1 MEDPFFV
8 VKDEVLKALLKTRD
22 LYERWRLGDEG
33 VEIRSS
39 EEQEWAATELR
50 NSLRSIEW
58 DLEDLDDT
66 VQIVEKNPAKFR
78 IDVNDLTA
86 RKNFIKQTKDEV
98 ELMKQR
104 SSVQNKISN
113 RFNSE
118 TPIDITSLS
127 SPTSASGQSSNNLV
141 PNVMRNQNTKYS
153 RLATTGSPSRDSS
166 KTNSVSSTQELLQN
180 QIRQQEHLVNHQ
192 DAQLSQMSQSVG
204 TLRNMSSAIGSEL
217 DEQAVMLDEFGAEIE
232 QAETKLDATMRKMA
246 KVLNLANDRRQW
258 MAIGV
263 LSSAMVS
270 MFTARKLAEIP
281 GRNPFV

>member
-153 RLATTGSPSRDSS
+153 RLATTGSPSRDST

-263 LSSAMVS
+263 LSSAMVL
-270 MFTARKLAEIP
+270 FEGLL
-281 GRNPFV
+281 

>member
-8 VKDEVLKALLKTRD
+8 VKDEVLKALLKTQD

-33 VEIRSS
+33 LEMRSN

-78 IDVNDLTA
+78 IDANDLAA
-86 RKNFIKQTKDEV
+86 RKAFIKQTKDEV
-98 ELMKQR
+98 EAMKQR
-104 SSVQNKISN
+104 SSAPSKNTS
-113 RFNSE
+113 RFNGTSE
-118 TPIDITSLS
+118 IPS
-127 SPTSASGQSSNNLV
+127 SEAAMGSHSNMV
-141 PNVMRNQNTKYS
+141 PKVMRSSRYS
-153 RLATTGSPSRDSS
+153 RLSTSGSPSHS
-166 KTNSVSSTQELLQN
+166 KVSSTHDLLQQ
-180 QIRQQEHLVNHQ
+180 QIRQQEHLVQHQ
-192 DAQLSQMSQSVG
+192 DDQLNQMSQSVG
-204 TLRNMSSAIGSEL
+204 TLRNMSSVIGNEL

-263 LSSAMVS
+263 LSSALVV
-270 MFTARKLAEIP
+270 L
-281 GRNPFV
+281 FVIIFAL

>member
-1 MEDPFFV
+1 MLDKNHILINNSVILNFV
-8 VKDEVLKALLKTRD
+8 FSEVLKALLKTRD

-104 SSVQNKISN
+104 SSVQNKVLKSH
-113 RFNSE
+113 F
-118 TPIDITSLS
+118 T
-127 SPTSASGQSSNNLV
+127 
-141 PNVMRNQNTKYS
+141 Y
-153 RLATTGSPSRDSS
+153 
-166 KTNSVSSTQELLQN
+166 
-180 QIRQQEHLVNHQ
+180 Q
-192 DAQLSQMSQSVG
+192 DYEGCIYFL
-204 TLRNMSSAIGSEL
+204 
-217 DEQAVMLDEFGAEIE
+217 
-232 QAETKLDATMRKMA
+232 KA
-246 KVLNLANDRRQW
+246 KV
-258 MAIGV
+258 
-263 LSSAMVS
+263 
-270 MFTARKLAEIP
+270 EIP
-281 GRNPFV
+281 YP

>member
-1 MEDPFFV
+1 MALEDPFFV

-22 LYERWRLGDEG
+22 LYERWRQGDEG
-33 VEIRSS
+33 RELRSA

-78 IDVNDLTA
+78 MDATELAA
-86 RKNFIKQTKDEV
+86 RKSFIQQTREEV
-98 ELMKQR
+98 EQMK
-104 SSVQNKISN
+104 N
-113 RFNSE
+113 RASQPKATRVANTEASMD
-118 TPIDITSLS
+118 TLSLS
-127 SPTSASGQSSNNLV
+127 SPTSQSNLV
-141 PNVMRNQNTKYS
+141 PGGVGRNKYS
-153 RLATTGSPSRDSS
+153 RLATSGSPSHNSS
-166 KTNSVSSTQELLQN
+166 SNGDNVNSTQELLQ
-180 QIRQQEHLVNHQ
+180 QQLRQQEQLVQQQ
-192 DAQLSQMSQSVG
+192 DSQLSQMSQSVG
-204 TLRNMSSAIGSEL
+204 SLRNVSHAIGGEL

-263 LSSAMVS
+263 LSSAMVVLII
-270 MFTARKLAEIP
+270 MILAL
-281 GRNPFV
+281 G

>member
-33 VEIRSS
+33 VELRSS

-153 RLATTGSPSRDSS
+153 RLATTGSPSRDST

-263 LSSAMVS
+263 LSSAMVVL
-270 MFTARKLAEIP
+270 FIIIFAL
-281 GRNPFV
+281 

>member
-78 IDVNDLTA
+78 IDVNDLAA

-113 RFNSE
+113 NRFSSE
-118 TPIDITSLS
+118 VPTDITSLS
-127 SPTSASGQSSNNLV
+127 SPTSASSQGNLL
-141 PNVMRNQNTKYS
+141 PNVTRNTKYS
-153 RLATTGSPSRDSS
+153 RLATTGSPSHS
-166 KTNSVSSTQELLQN
+166 KANSTQELLQQ
-180 QIRQQEHLVNHQ
+180 QIQQQEHLVNHQ

-204 TLRNMSSAIGSEL
+204 TLRNMSSAIGNEL

-263 LSSAMVS
+263 LSSAMVV
-270 MFTARKLAEIP
+270 L
-281 GRNPFV
+281 FVIIFAL